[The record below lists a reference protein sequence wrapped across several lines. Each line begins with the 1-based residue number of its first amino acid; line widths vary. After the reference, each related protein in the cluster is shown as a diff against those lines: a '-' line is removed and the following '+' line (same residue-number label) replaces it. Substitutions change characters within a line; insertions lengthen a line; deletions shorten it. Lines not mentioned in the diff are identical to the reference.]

1 MIIIERLRQLLHPFM
16 HSCSEDIRVYFVL
29 MTLFRWL
36 APNAANQ
43 MQRIGSIIETS
54 RKMPTRYLARHDI
67 IEVTFLWERR
77 CLNDGFRTFGAV
89 TTDDM
94 LSCAEA
100 P

>member
-1 MIIIERLRQLLHPFM
+1 MILCADDLVSVPLTQ
-16 HSCSEDIRVYFVL
+16 CSKSDAAHRKH
-29 MTLFRWL
+29 FRDL
-36 APNAANQ
+36 
-43 MQRIGSIIETS
+43 
-54 RKMPTRYLARHDI
+54 KMPTRYSARHDF

-94 LSCAEA
+94 LSCAGA